1 MERQIFYSKIDL
13 WLVVLLLA
21 GVSPAILPLFW
32 DFSWVL
38 LGIDVLVLLF
48 LVDLFRNTKYE
59 IVGKRLVVRS
69 GILLRVSCDICLLQS
84 VAKTRTLLSAPALSL
99 DRIKIN
105 VKGGGLLIVSPR
117 QKQEFINA
125 LLAVNPNIRVLSDF

>member
-1 MERQIFYSKIDL
+1 MERKIFYSKIDL
-13 WLVVLLLA
+13 WLVALLLA

-32 DFSWVL
+32 NFNWVL

-48 LVDLFRNTKYE
+48 LADLFRNTKYE
-59 IVGKRLVVRS
+59 IVGKRLVVKS
-69 GILLRVSCDICLLQS
+69 GILLRVSCDIFLLQS
-84 VAKTRTLLSAPALSL
+84 VSKTRTFLSAPALSL

-105 VKGGGLLIVSPR
+105 VEGGGLLIVSPR
-117 QKQEFINA
+117 QKQEFISA